1 MAFNKNKALES
12 ALKYLNQGK
21 VAQAITEYQ
30 QVLRHDPKDQA
41 TLMTVGDLYARQ
53 GDMPHAV
60 EYFERLAQVY
70 LTDGFNSKAI
80 AIYKKIAKLAPNELA
95 PLERLADLYV
105 QQGVLSEARPLF
117 LQIAEV
123 HLKANR
129 SQKAIEV
136 LQRLLDVEPDNPR
149 VQMRLAELYNAMG
162 QKKEAAHTYLS
173 YAQRLLDRGETDE
186 ALNLVDRALELEPAN
201 ASALLLKGKMLASS
215 NKAAEAVKVLSAHP
229 EADSGGELTELIFN
243 TQMEAGNLAA
253 CLDSARMQLA
263 RGHAHFGQ
271 LLRVTDALIVKGD
284 NRQALELL
292 GELRDPMIEASEQ
305 DKFLKSLT
313 ALAEHAPDSAEP
325 LEMLVDFCRHTSD
338 PFRLNGA
345 LGQLADLYAGKGD
358 FERAIKLLEEL
369 VDRNREDERVRQR
382 LAEMRARAGG
392 APAPVQAEAQASPA
406 AAPLESSVP
415 VAHEQP
421 FSDEPVKAPERH
433 FGRFDD
439 EEEEVRTAPAVPED
453 LDPDTQR
460 YVAQALTDADL
471 FSSYGLTQKATTLLE
486 SVLQRAPRHT
496 PSLERLL
503 DLYLGAGNERRT
515 AETAALLEQ
524 IHRQRGDNTNADR
537 FAEMRKRFQKAA
549 GIPEAEL
556 PVAPAAPAAEPASV
570 PEARASASPV
580 VEAPPPAAPAEFEI
594 PLAAPEPEPEP
605 GPAPAAAAPQEFAI
619 EAAPAQSEATST
631 PAPSPE
637 PAAASAAEH
646 EQGAEVVE
654 ELDLSDEWEAMSRE
668 GQEEPQE
675 KAQEESQHQPQEAPA
690 EPEAATASEP
700 EEAAVPQE
708 PEPEPEP
715 AHAAPVEFDLAPAE
729 EIELIE
735 ESTEPAAATGA
746 SSAQTAEPESVSAE
760 PVEAGSANGSAPRAA
775 KPPSE
780 PPASKH
786 PPLTTDDFIRELVA
800 EIEQSAPEAPAD
812 AAAIE
817 AEPAAPELEPEP
829 ASAEAAQEIVLDLPE
844 PAKPAARP
852 KAAQP
857 AAAVPK
863 SAEPV
868 PVASASN
875 GGALD
880 ELAGIFQEFR
890 DELGEMESEDEDL
903 ETHYNLGI
911 AYREMGLLDE
921 AVGEFQRVAKAI
933 QKGKPFR
940 YAMNCAT
947 LLALSFMDKQQPN
960 IAAYWYQRALE
971 TPGIDQE
978 TQLALRYD
986 LGVAQETAG
995 ELKSA
1000 LGSFHQVYA
1009 MNIDY
1014 RDVADRIA
1022 SLQKHAPV

>member
-53 GDMPHAV
+53 NDMSHAV

-129 SQKAIEV
+129 SQKAVEA

-149 VQMRLAELYNAMG
+149 VQMRLAELYNVMG

-173 YAQRLLDRGETDE
+173 YAQRLIDHGETSE
-186 ALNLVDRALELEPAN
+186 ALTLIDRALELEPTDAT
-201 ASALLLKGKMLASS
+201 ALLLKGKTLAGA
-215 NKAAEAVKVLSAHP
+215 KKTDEAVKVLSAHP
-229 EADSGGELTELIFN
+229 EAHSGGELTDLILNLQMESGDLTDAVGRARQQFARDRKQFAPLLKVTDELIHKGE
-243 TQMEAGNLAA
+243 TKDAL
-253 CLDSARMQLA
+253 
-263 RGHAHFGQ
+263 Q
-271 LLRVTDALIVKGD
+271 LLK
-284 NRQALELL
+284 
-292 GELRDPMIEASEQ
+292 ELREPMIEAGEQ

-313 ALAEHAPDSAEP
+313 SITEGSPHSVEP
-325 LEMLVDFCRHTSD
+325 LELLVDFCRHTSD

-345 LGQLADLYAGKGD
+345 LSQLAEVYAGKGE
-358 FERAIKLLEEL
+358 FALSVKLLEEL
-369 VDRNREDERVRQR
+369 VERNKEDERARQR
-382 LAEMRARAGG
+382 LAEIRARAES
-392 APAPVQAEAQASPA
+392 APAAVEPELPSSAPPPQKVSPPPA
-406 AAPLESSVP
+406 AREEVFT
-415 VAHEQP
+415 V
-421 FSDEPVKAPERH
+421 EPVKAPERS
-433 FGRFDD
+433 FGSFGDD
-439 EEEEVRTAPAVPED
+439 EEEESKPAPIVDEG

-460 YVAQALTDADL
+460 YVSQALTDADL
-471 FSSYGLTQKATTLLE
+471 FSSYGLTQKATNLLE
-486 SVLQRAPRHT
+486 TVLQRAPRHT

-503 DLYLGAGNERRT
+503 DLYLGAGNDRRT
-515 AETAALLEQ
+515 AEIAALLEQ
-524 IHRQRGDNTNADR
+524 IHHQRDDAANAER
-537 FAEMRKRFQKAA
+537 FMEMRKRFQKAA
-549 GIPEAEL
+549 GITEAEL
-556 PVAPAAPAAEPASV
+556 PVAPPPPASEPAPAARDEVSAAPIAQAAPPA
-570 PEARASASPV
+570 EAASPT
-580 VEAPPPAAPAEFEI
+580 EFQI
-594 PLAAPEPEPEP
+594 PVSAPEPEPQP
-605 GPAPAAAAPQEFAI
+605 QAAAPPAAAPQEFTI
-619 EAAPAQSEATST
+619 EPVTAEPSESSAAAP
-631 PAPSPE
+631 E
-637 PAAASAAEH
+637 PVSAAPQQ

-668 GQEEPQE
+668 T
-675 KAQEESQHQPQEAPA
+675 QEAPA
-690 EPEAATASEP
+690 EPEPASAP
-700 EEAAVPQE
+700 EEPVAPQAAE

-715 AHAAPVEFDLAPAE
+715 VAQAAPAESEETPEEEAE
-729 EIELIE
+729 EIELVE
-735 ESTEPAAATGA
+735 EEEAPAPPPAAKPAPPVAKPKPVAPVPAAAKSGNGA
-746 SSAQTAEPESVSAE
+746 
-760 PVEAGSANGSAPRAA
+760 APSPAKPSPAPPAA
-775 KPPSE
+775 KQ
-780 PPASKH
+780 PPASKQ

-800 EIEQSAPEAPAD
+800 EIEESNPPSPDQMAAEVPDEVAKVFQTPAPPKP
-812 AAAIE
+812 
-817 AEPAAPELEPEP
+817 EPAPEL
-829 ASAEAAQEIVLDLPE
+829 VLDLPA
-844 PAKPAARP
+844 PAKSKGRS
-852 KAAQP
+852 
-857 AAAVPK
+857 K

-868 PVASASN
+868 PAAASN

-880 ELAGIFQEFR
+880 ELAGIMQEFR
-890 DELGEMESEDEDL
+890 DEIGEMNDEDEDL

-921 AVGEFQRVAKAI
+921 AVSEFQRVAKAV
-933 QKGKPFR
+933 QKGKPFP

-947 LLALSFMDKQQPN
+947 LLAVSFMDKQQAN

-978 TQLALRYD
+978 TELALRYD
-986 LGVAQETAG
+986 LGVAQESAG
-995 ELKSA
+995 ESKSA
-1000 LGSFHQVYA
+1000 LSSFQQVYA